1 MVSLDKEKEKRRMVQ
16 EITDALSGFEA
27 NLISIAGVAL
37 PIAAAAL
44 LVWVGFRLARKLT
57 NNGVGK

>member
-1 MVSLDKEKEKRRMVQ
+1 MVQ
-16 EITDALSGFEA
+16 EITDALSDFEA
-27 NLISIAGVAL
+27 NLISIAGLAL
-37 PIAAAAL
+37 PIASAAL

>member
-1 MVSLDKEKEKRRMVQ
+1 MVA
-16 EITDALSGFEA
+16 EITSALSTFTA
-27 NLISIAGVAL
+27 DLITVAGTAL
-37 PIAAAAL
+37 PIAAAGL

>member
-1 MVSLDKEKEKRRMVQ
+1 MEGGNTSTASV
-16 EITDALSGFEA
+16 ITTAFSGFSSD
-27 NLISIAGVAL
+27 LSSVASVAVG
-37 PIAAAAL
+37 IGAAAL

>member
-1 MVSLDKEKEKRRMVQ
+1 MTAAITTSLN
-16 EITDALSGFEA
+16 GFED
-27 NLISIAGVAL
+27 NLIDIAGTAL

>member
-1 MVSLDKEKEKRRMVQ
+1 MTEA
-16 EITDALSGFEA
+16 ITTALSGFTA
-27 NLISIAGVAL
+27 DLITVAGTAL
-37 PIAAAAL
+37 PIAAAGL

>member
-1 MVSLDKEKEKRRMVQ
+1 MTSA
-16 EITDALSGFEA
+16 ITTALADFTA
-27 NLISIAGVAL
+27 DLITVASTAL
-37 PIAAAAL
+37 PIAAAGL

>member
-1 MVSLDKEKEKRRMVQ
+1 MVAAIQ
-16 EITDALSGFEA
+16 TAFTDFSD
-27 NLISIAGVAL
+27 NLVTIASVAL
-37 PIAAAAL
+37 PIAGGAL

>member
-1 MVSLDKEKEKRRMVQ
+1 MTAA
-16 EITDALSGFEA
+16 ITTALSGFEA
-27 NLISIAGVAL
+27 NLITIAGEAL

-44 LVWVGFRLARKLT
+44 LVWVGFRLCRKLT

>member
-1 MVSLDKEKEKRRMVQ
+1 MTAA
-16 EITDALSGFEA
+16 ITAALADFTTD
-27 NLISIAGVAL
+27 LITVASTAL
-37 PIAAAAL
+37 PIAAAGL

>member
-1 MVSLDKEKEKRRMVQ
+1 MEGGSSMVST
-16 EITDALSGFEA
+16 ITTALSGFSGD
-27 NLISIAGVAL
+27 LVSIAAVAV
-37 PIAAAAL
+37 PIGAAGL

>member
-1 MVSLDKEKEKRRMVQ
+1 MEGSATMAST
-16 EITDALSGFEA
+16 ITSALSGFTA
-27 NLISIAGVAL
+27 DLITVAGTAL
-37 PIAAAAL
+37 PIAAAGL

>member
-1 MVSLDKEKEKRRMVQ
+1 MVDA
-16 EITDALSGFEA
+16 ITTALSGFEA
-27 NLISIAGVAL
+27 NLISVAAVAL
-37 PIAAAAL
+37 PIAAAGL